1 MTSSPANKPTFN
13 SFDEFFPFYVGQ
25 HSKAATR
32 WVHLVCTLTGTAVGM
47 SFMAR
52 RQWRGV
58 AVMPVFSYGAA
69 WASHFLIEKNKP
81 ATWGHPLWSFRG
93 DMKMIA
99 TMLRG
104 RDAELG
110 AIARDYKNTNPGASL
125 PDQVLAA

>member
-1 MTSSPANKPTFN
+1 MTKPTFT

-32 WVHLVCTLTGTAVGM
+32 WVHLLGTLTGTVVG
-47 SFMAR
+47 AR
-52 RQWRGV
+52 FIAQHRWRGV
-58 AVMPVFSYGAA
+58 GLMPVFSYGAA

-81 ATWGHPLWSFRG
+81 ATWGHPAWSFRG

-99 TMLRG
+99 AMLRG
-104 RDAELG
+104 RDHEL
-110 AIARDYKNTNPGASL
+110 ATIARDYKNSNPGASV